1 MPTERYVT
9 VVKWMWSS
17 DGQNA
22 FPTIF
27 LKFLDVILIDYS
39 LIICMTMTFLEDFY
53 QEKKVYFSSLTTDEL
68 ISKFNREV
76 GNTGWTGS
84 RGVYLA
90 ALNEEISKRKIKGT
104 DLIIQGGRMSILRKV
119 KFVNNQL
126 FTL

>member
-1 MPTERYVT
+1 
-9 VVKWMWSS
+9 
-17 DGQNA
+17 
-22 FPTIF
+22 
-27 LKFLDVILIDYS
+27 
-39 LIICMTMTFLEDFY
+39 MTFLEDFY